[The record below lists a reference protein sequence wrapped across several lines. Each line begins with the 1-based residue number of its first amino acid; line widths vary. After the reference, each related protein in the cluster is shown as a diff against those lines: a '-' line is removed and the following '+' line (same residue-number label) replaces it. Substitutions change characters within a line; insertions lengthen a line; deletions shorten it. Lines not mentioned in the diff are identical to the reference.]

1 MLEMGEMC
9 LSPLGLAA
17 PPLSSASRMAS
28 LMMGMQ
34 FPANAFPETLTAL
47 FGNIAAIGMPDDGRL
62 DLAEASAGCARLFW
76 QPT

>member
-1 MLEMGEMC
+1 
-9 LSPLGLAA
+9 
-17 PPLSSASRMAS
+17 MAS

-47 FGNIAAIGMPDDGRL
+47 FGNIAAIDMPDDGRL

>member
-1 MLEMGEMC
+1 
-9 LSPLGLAA
+9 
-17 PPLSSASRMAS
+17 MAS

-47 FGNIAAIGMPDDGRL
+47 FGNIAAIDMPHDGRL
-62 DLAEASAGCARLFW
+62 DLLDLAKASAGCARLFW